1 MGTSNPNGSHAQLTL
16 QLEPGLSTRHR
27 SLRACVAAG
36 VYSVGLDRVA
46 VKIDMSPSKLSEKL
60 SGGTGDRKRDIGLD
74 ELERYLDSTQ
84 DRAPILYLI
93 DKYLSDPRARQVEA
107 LARVES
113 LLADLPGALSAAG
126 LVGLANKGRR

>member
-16 QLEPGLSTRHR
+16 QLEPGLSVRHR

-36 VYSVGLDRVA
+36 VYATGLDRVA

-74 ELERYLDSTQ
+74 ELERYLDSTS
-84 DRAPILYLI
+84 DRTPILYLI
-93 DKYLSDPRARQVEA
+93 DKYMSDPRARQVEA
-107 LARVES
+107 LARVEA
-113 LLADLPGALSAAG
+113 LLAELPGALNAAG
-126 LVGLANKGRR
+126 MANLSRGRR